1 MIWMAMSRGSPRD
14 EWPLMVH
21 HWAATLLV
29 ATHRRLE
36 AVSGRPFGGQK
47 MACLASR
54 LALACKVVPA
64 EKDKQWNEQA
74 VNKRALSAK
83 TSPLMHPELT
93 IRERERMG
101 ALFPGALIQSIG
113 RPTGQW
119 KAIEIRLSRYVD
131 RVIYFD
137 RACDI
142 LSQTL
147 GKSRIAIDSV

>member
-1 MIWMAMSRGSPRD
+1 M
-14 EWPLMVH
+14 
-21 HWAATLLV
+21 
-29 ATHRRLE
+29 
-36 AVSGRPFGGQK
+36 
-47 MACLASR
+47 
-54 LALACKVVPA
+54 
-64 EKDKQWNEQA
+64 
-74 VNKRALSAK
+74 NKRALSAK

-93 IRERERMG
+93 IPERGRERMG